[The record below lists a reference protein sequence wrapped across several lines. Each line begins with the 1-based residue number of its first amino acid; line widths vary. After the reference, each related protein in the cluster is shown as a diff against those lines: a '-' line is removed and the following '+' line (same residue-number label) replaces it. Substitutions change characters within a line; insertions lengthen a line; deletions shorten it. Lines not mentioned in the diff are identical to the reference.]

1 LRERAPSKTI
11 RPVPASVEE
20 TTREGYP
27 AVRLSEG
34 ELAATFVPQLG
45 MIGASL
51 THKGEELLGQRNGLP
66 AYEARGST
74 MGIPLL
80 YPWANRLSGFQYDVA
95 GKHVTIDRDSPRVKL
110 DENGIPI
117 HGLLTASPHWQASTT
132 GERTLAATLDY
143 GAHPEL
149 LEAYPFPHT
158 LRMEVRLLPSR
169 LEVETEVL
177 ADQDSPVPV
186 SFGFHPYLALPNVP
200 RAEWHVE
207 LPVEQHLILDGHS
220 IPTGETEPA
229 EIAPGPL
236 GERTFDDGYA
246 ELTGEPPTFV
256 LQGGGRRIA
265 VGFDAGYGFAQVFAP
280 PKQDLICFEPMT
292 AATNALVAG
301 GPGLEVLQP
310 GQTKRAVFSISV
322 SNA

>member
-1 LRERAPSKTI
+1 VPPTI
-11 RPVPASVEE
+11 EE

-27 AVRLSEG
+27 AITLSEG
-34 ELAATFVPQLG
+34 ELAATYVPQLG

-51 THKGEELLGQRNGLP
+51 THRGEELLGQRNGLP

-80 YPWANRLSGFQYDVA
+80 YPWANRLNGFQYDAA

-117 HGLLTASPHWQASTT
+117 HGLLTASPHWEASTT
-132 GERTLAATLDY
+132 GEGALAATLDY

-149 LEAYPFPHT
+149 LEAFPFPHT
-158 LRMEVRLLPSR
+158 LRMQARLTATG

-200 RAEWHVE
+200 RVEWHVE
-207 LPVEQHLILDGHS
+207 LPVEQHLILDARG
-220 IPTGETEPA
+220 IPTGETEAA

-236 GERTFDDGYA
+236 GDRTFDDGYA
-246 ELTGEPPTFV
+246 PLTGEPPTFV
-256 LQGGGRRIA
+256 LQGGGHRIE
-265 VGFDAGYGFAQVFAP
+265 VGFDAGYPFAQVFAP
-280 PKQDLICFEPMT
+280 PGQDLICFEPMT

-301 GPGLEVLQP
+301 GPGLEVVQP
-310 GQTKRAVFSISV
+310 GEIGRAVFSISV
-322 SNA
+322 LDA